1 MRVCRLAYPFL
12 FIIAHLIFII
22 IDISNVLLIEIKK
35 ACNVI

>member
-12 FIIAHLIFII
+12 FIIAHLILFI

>member
-12 FIIAHLIFII
+12 FIIAYLILII

-35 ACNVI
+35 HVT